1 MKYNI
6 ELDLCGLQCPLPIL
20 RSKKALAKLA
30 ASEVIHV
37 MATDAGSL
45 KDFPAF
51 CQVTGHEL
59 LESWEKEDCFHF
71 VIKKRADQ

>member
-1 MKYNI
+1 MKYDI

-37 MATDAGSL
+37 TATDAGSL

-59 LESWEKEDCFHF
+59 LESWEKEGHFHF
-71 VIKKRADQ
+71 VIKKRAD

>member
-1 MKYNI
+1 MRYDL

-30 ASEVIHV
+30 AGQVILV
-37 MATDAGSL
+37 TATDVGAL

-51 CQVTGHEL
+51 CKVTGHAL
-59 LESWEKEDCFHF
+59 LESWEKQDVFHF
-71 VIKKRADQ
+71 VIKKRPED